1 MNAQLRGRKVDPTRG
16 GAEIASSSHVNQ
28 DRRAGRR
35 DRRARLVAAFVVAV
49 PPQNMPQYDPQPGH
63 KIQHA
68 PNVFTVNDYECLVL
82 DTHAWPSERVHC
94 ELQSD
99 GSWLWVVEHIDDAEC
114 RVPNAELPVITHGT
128 DCFYFSTNHSYRDT
142 CNENRTATV
151 SAWHGPGCIEPMALT
166 ATNLEISP
174 ALPPAADAPA
184 TVFAVAIVCSFFS
197 SLLTA
202 WVVRRT
208 AGATRDAGET
218 EILQQQ
224 VSSTSSS
231 ALA

>member
-1 MNAQLRGRKVDPTRG
+1 
-16 GAEIASSSHVNQ
+16 
-28 DRRAGRR
+28 
-35 DRRARLVAAFVVAV
+35 
-49 PPQNMPQYDPQPGH
+49 MPQYDPLPGH

-99 GSWLWVVEHIDDAEC
+99 GSWLWVVEHFDDSEC
-114 RVPNAELPVITHGT
+114 KIPNANLPVITHGT

-142 CNENRTATV
+142 CNANRTATV

-174 ALPPAADAPA
+174 PTLPQAADAPA

>member
-1 MNAQLRGRKVDPTRG
+1 MAAGCG
-16 GAEIASSSHVNQ
+16 SSSTLTTRNAKY
-28 DRRAGRR
+28 RT
-35 DRRARLVAAFVVAV
+35 
-49 PPQNMPQYDPQPGH
+49 
-63 KIQHA
+63 
-68 PNVFTVNDYECLVL
+68 PN
-82 DTHAWPSERVHC
+82 
-94 ELQSD
+94 
-99 GSWLWVVEHIDDAEC
+99 C
-114 RVPNAELPVITHGT
+114 RVITHGT

-142 CNENRTATV
+142 CNANRTATV

-166 ATNLEISP
+166 ATNLVISPP

>member
-1 MNAQLRGRKVDPTRG
+1 
-16 GAEIASSSHVNQ
+16 
-28 DRRAGRR
+28 
-35 DRRARLVAAFVVAV
+35 
-49 PPQNMPQYDPQPGH
+49 MPQYDPLPGH

-99 GSWLWVVEHIDDAEC
+99 GSWLWVVEHFDDAEC

-142 CNENRTATV
+142 CNANRTATV

-166 ATNLEISP
+166 ATNLVISPP